1 MYRIIAE
8 QFNVIKLW
16 KIIKKIKAL
25 RLKLELSQDEF
36 ARKADIPYTTLTKVE
51 TGVIKKPSIFVMAKI
66 AKALN
71 ITVDEL
77 IK

>member
-1 MYRIIAE
+1 ME
-8 QFNVIKLW
+8 NNQGNKLG
-16 KIIKKIKAL
+16 KKIKAL

-51 TGVIKKPSIFVMAKI
+51 TGVIKKPSVFVMAKI
-66 AKALN
+66 AKALSM
-71 ITVDEL
+71 TVDEL

>member
-1 MYRIIAE
+1 ME
-8 QFNVIKLW
+8 NNQGNKLG
-16 KIIKKIKAL
+16 KKIKAL

-36 ARKADIPYTTLTKVE
+36 AKKADIPYTTLTKIE
-51 TGVIKKPSIFVMAKI
+51 TGVIKKPSVFVMAKI

>member
-1 MYRIIAE
+1 ME
-8 QFNVIKLW
+8 NNQGNKLG
-16 KIIKKIKAL
+16 KKIKAL

-36 ARKADIPYTTLTKVE
+36 ARKADIPYTTLTKIE
-51 TGVIKKPSIFVMAKI
+51 TGIIKKPSVFVMAKI

>member
-1 MYRIIAE
+1 ME
-8 QFNVIKLW
+8 NNQGNKLG
-16 KIIKKIKAL
+16 KRIKAL
-25 RLKLELSQDEF
+25 RLKLRLSQDEF
-36 ARKADIPYTTLTKVE
+36 ARKADIPYTTLTKIE
-51 TGVIKKPSIFVMAKI
+51 TGVIKKPSVFVMAKI